1 MEKNSMPVQHLA
13 IIMDGNGRWAK
24 ERGLSRSDGH
34 RAGAKNIAKVVD
46 AAREFGIK
54 YLTVY
59 AFSTE
64 NWKRPADEVRVLM
77 ELIKEFTTDMLPEMM
92 KNNVRLRTI
101 GRTSDLPLL
110 SRMALQKAIDTTAE
124 NDGFTLNIALSY
136 GGRAEM
142 IDAMN
147 KMLKERKSD
156 EPLTEEEFRNYL
168 YAPDIPDPDMM
179 IRTSGEM
186 RISNFLLWQLSYS
199 ELYVTPV
206 YWPDFSKEDLAKAL
220 ENFSSRDRR
229 FGGLTEKK

>member
-1 MEKNSMPVQHLA
+1 MPVQHLA

-54 YLTVY
+54 YLTDY